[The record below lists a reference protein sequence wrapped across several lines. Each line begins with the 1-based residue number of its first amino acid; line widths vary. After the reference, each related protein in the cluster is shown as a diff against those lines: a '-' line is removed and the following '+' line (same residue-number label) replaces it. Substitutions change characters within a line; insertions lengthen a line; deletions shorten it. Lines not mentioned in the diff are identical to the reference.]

1 MTAYAIPSDR
11 PFVTTRKKEE
21 LLAKKQLSSE
31 AKAIRE
37 FFRTHTISISVD
49 PLTREGKARLRRMN
63 CKTLRESCLLSLIF
77 SSVG

>member
-49 PLTREGKARLRRMN
+49 PLTREGKATITKNEL
-63 CKTLRESCLLSLIF
+63 
-77 SSVG
+77 

>member
-1 MTAYAIPSDR
+1 MSAYAIPSDR

-21 LLAKKQLSSE
+21 LLANKKKLSSE

-49 PLTREGKARLRRMN
+49 PLTREGKATITTIKL
-63 CKTLRESCLLSLIF
+63 
-77 SSVG
+77 